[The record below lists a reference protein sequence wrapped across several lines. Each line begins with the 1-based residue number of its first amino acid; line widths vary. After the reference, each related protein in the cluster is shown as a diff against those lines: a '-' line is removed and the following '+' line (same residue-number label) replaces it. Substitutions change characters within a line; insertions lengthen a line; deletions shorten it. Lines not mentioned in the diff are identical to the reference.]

1 MKYKEF
7 YYKQLED
14 DFELDLSYQEWLM
27 DNFSEPSEA
36 ELDEMEEDFNKS
48 SAVKNR
54 IIAQKPLNNYN
65 YEPKQGA

>member
-36 ELDEMEEDFNKS
+36 ELDEMEKS
-48 SAVKNR
+48 FKKPTSAENR
-54 IIAQKPLNNYN
+54 IIAHKPLNNYN

>member
-27 DNFSEPSEA
+27 DNYSEPSEA
-36 ELDEMEEDFNKS
+36 ELDEMEKS
-48 SAVKNR
+48 FKKPTSAENR

>member
-7 YYKQLED
+7 HYQQLED

-27 DNFSEPSEA
+27 DNYSEPSEA